1 MGRISI
7 VNMAILPNAIY
18 TFNDDPNEN
27 HHLILYRNIYLK
39 NYLKIYVKP
48 QDASYS
54 QNNNEQTEKCDGNTI
69 SNLKIYY
76 RAIVI
81 KTA

>member
-1 MGRISI
+1 M
-7 VNMAILPNAIY
+7 
-18 TFNDDPNEN
+18 
-27 HHLILYRNIYLK
+27 
-39 NYLKIYVKP
+39 KP

-54 QNNNEQTEKCDGNTI
+54 QNNNDQTEKNADGNTI